1 LDTQTPQY
9 VAPAPDPALAT
20 LQANTDKQRQ
30 DATQTDLEALNARHA
45 MMYGTRV
52 ALAGAGGATG
62 SWFTPNVLGR
72 GGQSVPADVF
82 NAGIPGAAAMR

>member
-1 LDTQTPQY
+1 
-9 VAPAPDPALAT
+9 
-20 LQANTDKQRQ
+20 
-30 DATQTDLEALNARHA
+30 